1 MKKSNPG
8 SVSVTK
14 QRRMNAAKARRA
26 RRKTKL
32 GALLALKLRPLLVRY
47 GQLEQKL
54 QQQEVELKT
63 LRPQPPVAASET
75 QPEVP
80 A

>member
-1 MKKSNPG
+1 MKKNNPG

-14 QRRMNAAKARRA
+14 QRKMNAAKARRA

-32 GALLALKLRPLLVRY
+32 GALLAAKLRPLLVRY
-47 GQLEQKL
+47 GQLEQQLK
-54 QQQEVELKT
+54 QQEVELRS
-63 LRPQPPVAASET
+63 LRPQPPVAATEAK
-75 QPEVP
+75 PEVP